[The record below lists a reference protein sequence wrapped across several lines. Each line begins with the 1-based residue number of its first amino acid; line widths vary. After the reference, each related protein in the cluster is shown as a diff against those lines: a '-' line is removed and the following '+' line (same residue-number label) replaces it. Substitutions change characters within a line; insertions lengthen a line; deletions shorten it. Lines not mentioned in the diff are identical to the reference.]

1 MDMART
7 ALNVIGNALAVL
19 VISKWEGVYD
29 AQKGARYWEA
39 MRNGRVEAFLEGESP
54 DGKQSPAAH

>member
-1 MDMART
+1 
-7 ALNVIGNALAVL
+7 VL

-39 MRNGRVEAFLEGESP
+39 MRNGSVDAFLEG
-54 DGKQSPAAH
+54 KART